1 VRPFDELLKESSS
14 VHGHLCAGQV
24 LGVRMA
30 MAGCR
35 EVGIEEPRGC
45 KKLMVYVE
53 IDRCAT
59 DAIQAVTGCSLG
71 KRTLKFLDY
80 GKMAATFVNVQS
92 HQAVRVIARDDAR
105 DYVSSYVTDCL
116 NRREAEKLAYSVMP
130 EELLFRFQSTQ
141 IQIPEQEM
149 PGVRGG
155 RVLCSQCGEGINFK
169 REIKV
174 DGRILC
180 LPCAQGGYIHRNSKI
195 DTDIDA
201 PPVIHI
207 VGRKNSGK
215 TTLIE
220 KIIPQLSARGYR
232 VAAIKHHHSARPL
245 DMDWEGKDSW
255 RHRKAGA
262 KAVAII
268 SPSETALFE
277 EMSERMSLSRVV
289 ASLNRVDVVL
299 VEGFRSQAQF
309 EIRFVDDSAT
319 FDPILEGH
327 EGLLAVVGAPAPLD
341 GIPTFGR
348 DDIPPLVDLIEQRV
362 LIRAKSG
369 LNSPTRGRDAVKY
382 SANF

>member
-1 VRPFDELLKESSS
+1 MRSFDELLKESSS

-35 EVGIEEPRGC
+35 EVGIEEPKGC

-80 GKMAATFVNVQS
+80 GKMAATFVNLETR
-92 HQAVRVIARDDAR
+92 QAARVIARDDAR
-105 DYVSSYVTDCL
+105 DHVSSYVTDGL
-116 NRREAEKLAYSVMP
+116 NRREAEKAAYSVMP
-130 EELLFRFQSTQ
+130 EGLLFRFQSTQ
-141 IQIPEQEM
+141 IQIAEQDM

-169 REIKV
+169 REIEV
-174 DGRILC
+174 DGQVLC
-180 LPCAQGGYIHRNSKI
+180 VPCAQADCMQRVSEI
-195 DTDIDA
+195 DTGVDA
-201 PPVIHI
+201 PPVVHI

-232 VAAIKHHHSARPL
+232 VATIKHHHSAHPIDL
-245 DMDWEGKDSW
+245 DWEGKDSW

-262 KAVAII
+262 KAVAVI
-268 SPSETALFE
+268 SPSETALFQDVDTPTPLLE
-277 EMSERMSLSRVV
+277 IVGNLKE
-289 ASLNRVDVVL
+289 VDVVL
-299 VEGFRSQAQF
+299 VEGFHSEAQL
-309 EIRFVDDSAT
+309 EIRLVSNSVT
-319 FDPILEGH
+319 FDPIFKAH
-327 EGLLAVVGAPAPLD
+327 EGLLAVVGAPAPVD
-341 GIPTFGR
+341 GIPTLDR
-348 DDIPPLVDLIEQRV
+348 NDIAPLVDLIEQRV
-362 LIRAKSG
+362 LNAAKSRP
-369 LNSPTRGRDAVKY
+369 NVFDRDGIHPSTSDK
-382 SANF
+382 